1 MLRSISFVLDGTVTT
16 KVCVTGNLDG
26 TLSFEFTVLGAGNAA
41 ALEAVFIDL
50 NRPLPG
56 GGFRV
61 YGDAGL
67 SLGPCVAEG
76 TDTLGRVASLS
87 QPAID
92 ALGEFDIGI
101 AFGACAPGTPA
112 ARRTGF
118 TLAHETAVLSLDMFD
133 LVDIGLRY
141 HRPTALELLA
151 RAVGAPAPGARVWPD
166 REELEVIELRAV
178 GARPPARDP
187 AGGSLAVI
195 DFPGTQD
202 VFAGLM
208 REQAW
213 WRGDGPRPSDDEFAT
228 TAPLGR

>member
-1 MLRSISFVLDGTVTT
+1 MLRSVSFVLDGTVTT
-16 KVCVTGNLDG
+16 QVCVTGNLDG

-76 TDTLGRVASLS
+76 TDTLGRAVTLS

-92 ALGEFDIGI
+92 PLGAFDIGI
-101 AFGACAPGTPA
+101 AFGRSDPGAPA
-112 ARRTGF
+112 VRRTGF
-118 TLAHETAVLSLDMFD
+118 TLAHETAALSLDMFD

-141 HRPTALELLA
+141 RRPTALEILA
-151 RAVGAPAPGARVWPD
+151 RAVGEPSAAARVWPD
-166 REELEVIELRAV
+166 QEVLEVIELRAV
-178 GARPPARDP
+178 GARPPVRDL
-187 AGGSLAVI
+187 AGGARAVI

-202 VFAGLM
+202 VFAGLT

-213 WRGDGPRPSDDEFAT
+213 WRGDGPRPSDDEFST